1 MKKNRILFLS
11 MLCLLLTASPLPAT
25 AQKPDT
31 QDTTQQEEKNI
42 VLAGIVTDAETSETL
57 IGANIYYDKGKNKG
71 CVTNASG
78 RFRLAIPKEASAIF
92 VSYIGY
98 EMQRIELRKI
108 KNRNDIR
115 IRLIPR
121 TQITEEIVVT
131 GIQKRSTESFTGEYV
146 RVSGDDL
153 IKRNPNNLLAALQQ
167 FDPSFRI
174 VEDQAQ
180 GSNPN
185 SIPEFR
191 IRGDVQLGG
200 NATNTDYDAQQM
212 QMFYQRLCQ
221 HPQHA
226 PVCARRLP
234 SVHRNDY
241 LEPERI
247 NEVIILKDAAATA
260 IYGSKA
266 SNGVVVFETKKPL
279 AGRLRFS
286 YSGNIGITYPDLTDF
301 NLMNAQE
308 KLEAEWKAGF
318 FNLGNAEQMNTYNRY
333 RRNILNGVD
342 TYWISQPLR
351 TAITQ
356 RHTLSAEG
364 GDDAF
369 RYRLSASDIYM
380 PRVMKGSERG

>member
-78 RFRLAIPKEASAIF
+78 RFRLAIPNEASAIF

-212 QMFYQRLCQ
+212 QMF
-221 HPQHA
+221 
-226 PVCARRLP
+226 
-234 SVHRNDY
+234 
-241 LEPERI
+241 I
-247 NEVIILKDAAATA
+247 NGYANIPNMPLFVLDGFQVSI
-260 IYGSKA
+260 
-266 SNGVVVFETKKPL
+266 ET
-279 AGRLRFS
+279 
-286 YSGNIGITYPDLTDF
+286 IT
-301 NLMNAQE
+301 
-308 KLEAEWKAGF
+308 W
-318 FNLGNAEQMNTYNRY
+318 NR
-333 RRNILNGVD
+333 
-342 TYWISQPLR
+342 
-351 TAITQ
+351 
-356 RHTLSAEG
+356 
-364 GDDAF
+364 
-369 RYRLSASDIYM
+369 SAS
-380 PRVMKGSERG
+380 MK

>member
-1 MKKNRILFLS
+1 M
-11 MLCLLLTASPLPAT
+11 
-25 AQKPDT
+25 
-31 QDTTQQEEKNI
+31 
-42 VLAGIVTDAETSETL
+42 
-57 IGANIYYDKGKNKG
+57 
-71 CVTNASG
+71 TNASG

-212 QMFYQRLCQ
+212 QMF
-221 HPQHA
+221 
-226 PVCARRLP
+226 
-234 SVHRNDY
+234 
-241 LEPERI
+241 I
-247 NEVIILKDAAATA
+247 NGYANIP
-260 IYGSKA
+260 
-266 SNGVVVFETKKPL
+266 NMPL
-279 AGRLRFS
+279 FVLDGFQVS
-286 YSGNIGITYPDLTDF
+286 IGTIT
-301 NLMNAQE
+301 
-308 KLEAEWKAGF
+308 W
-318 FNLGNAEQMNTYNRY
+318 NR
-333 RRNILNGVD
+333 
-342 TYWISQPLR
+342 
-351 TAITQ
+351 
-356 RHTLSAEG
+356 
-364 GDDAF
+364 
-369 RYRLSASDIYM
+369 SAS
-380 PRVMKGSERG
+380 MK